1 MVNISDFMPW
11 LILLIIVIFAGMYM
25 LISVCIGNSSKMT
38 VKSDKVDIELGSDPN
53 GIEPTSQKSK
63 KVQRPSTDV
72 AHSDL
77 TNRD

>member
-11 LILLIIVIFAGMYM
+11 LILLIIVIFVGIYM

-38 VKSDKVDIELGSDPN
+38 VKSDKMDVEFSSDPN
-53 GIEPTSQKSK
+53 SIEPISQKSK
-63 KVQRPSTDV
+63 KVQPSSKDV

-77 TNRD
+77 NDKD